1 MDFVTNN
8 AQETQELARKLAN
21 IVLKMPGP
29 VVLSLDG
36 ELGGGKTTFLQGFA
50 QELGVAENI
59 TSPTFVIFNH
69 YQINNPNFMG
79 FYHFDCYRLQG
90 PQDLLDLDAEQI
102 LKNPQNIVAIEW
114 AERIKDLLPENT
126 IYLQFVFVEENKR
139 EIKIKNGPQELSNN

>member
-69 YQINNPNFMG
+69 YQISNPNFMG

-126 IYLQFVFVEENKR
+126 IYLEFVFVEENKR